1 MDKAHF
7 STLLRMKEMNMRFVS
22 LTFHT
27 DQLSAVLVIHMVCEK
42 ILETWIEASSHNKNF
57 FNNSVSLTFNNKL
70 IIAKNFSFPNE
81 CFQFMKK
88 LNAIRNK
95 FAHQID
101 KTEMTEEEINS
112 LYNSLSEFI
121 AREPEF
127 DPKTSSIESRKK
139 RYKYTDNNNIKLL
152 LLFTAM
158 YLSVMYFAGLRE
170 LYIPLG
176 EKP

>member
-70 IIAKNFSFPNE
+70 IIAK
-81 CFQFMKK
+81 KK
-88 LNAIRNK
+88 AY
-95 FAHQID
+95 
-101 KTEMTEEEINS
+101 KT
-112 LYNSLSEFI
+112 
-121 AREPEF
+121 
-127 DPKTSSIESRKK
+127 
-139 RYKYTDNNNIKLL
+139 
-152 LLFTAM
+152 
-158 YLSVMYFAGLRE
+158 
-170 LYIPLG
+170 
-176 EKP
+176 